1 MKNML
6 DSQAIEIP
14 CPHCQR
20 KLSETIGKLKT
31 NPVLRCRYCSNE
43 VKVDATQMR
52 TEIAKVEQSL
62 AKLQRSLGR
71 LGK

>member
-6 DSQAIEIP
+6 DSQRIEIP

-20 KLSETIGKLKT
+20 KLSETIAKLKT
-31 NPVLRCRYCSNE
+31 MSRMRCRFCGSE
-43 VKVDATQMR
+43 FDVDKTKMR
-52 TEIAKVEQSL
+52 VEITKVEQSL
-62 AKLQRSLGR
+62 AKFQRTLGR

>member
-6 DSQAIEIP
+6 DSQAIEIS

-20 KLSETIGKLKT
+20 KFSETIGKLKT
-31 NPVLRCRYCSNE
+31 NPVLRCRFCSNE
-43 VKVDATQMR
+43 VKVDAAQMR
-52 TEIAKVEQSL
+52 AEIAKVEQAL
-62 AKLQRSLGR
+62 TKLQRSLGR